1 MAGEGLSFNTIK
13 QGVHILLDTPQVVL
27 NIVGHAGIGKTQ
39 VVETVAREQGYFFRE
54 ITCSLLQEGDIAMP
68 VQDTQAEA
76 EGRMARVKYI
86 LHTAL
91 VEILE
96 YHEQNPEGKSILFLD
111 EYNRAS
117 SSVQAEWMN
126 LVLQR
131 RVMGVELPENCRVI
145 LAENPSTDVDG
156 FEGTDY
162 HVNIRDGAINDRTMR
177 IRMGVNLDEWISDYA
192 KRVVDESGKTHIHP
206 LVTRFLAEGN
216 REFFLDTTS
225 EGDKKPTPRAW
236 ERVSNFLYA
245 MEAKGFTYQNDE
257 MYGFLREGVLGSVGS
272 DVGKLFNNFAVAALD
287 YIAPSDFL
295 NANGTDFK
303 GLMSKFKQL
312 QEVRRSMI
320 AEDFV
325 RYMALDNHKDLL
337 TDTHA
342 IDRLVDVILDLNE
355 DTQHV
360 IMYDLFE
367 HQEGRKQAKDFL
379 DYTALRKALVN
390 NSRYEDKE
398 FEITIKSH
406 QIEQAIR

>member
-1 MAGEGLSFNTIK
+1 MASEGLSFGTIK
-13 QGVHILLDTPQVVL
+13 KGLNILLNTPQVVL

-39 VVETVAREQGYFFRE
+39 LVETVARENDYFFRE

-68 VQDTQAEA
+68 VQDTLAVDS
-76 EGRMARVKYI
+76 GRMARVKYI
-86 LHTAL
+86 LHTSL

-96 YHEQNPEGKSILFLD
+96 YHGQNPDGKSILFLD

-131 RVMGVELPENCRVI
+131 RVMGVELPENCRVV

-177 IRMGVNLDEWISDYA
+177 IRMGVNLDEWISDFA
-192 KRVVDESGKTHIHP
+192 KQVVDESGKTQIHP
-206 LVTRFLAEGN
+206 LVIRFLSEGN
-216 REFFLDTTS
+216 REYFLDTTS

-236 ERVSNFLYA
+236 ERVSNFLYT
-245 MEAKGFTYQNDE
+245 MEEQGYTYQNDE
-257 MYGFLREGVLGSVGS
+257 MYGFLREGVLGSVGTT
-272 DVGKLFNNFAVAALD
+272 VGKLFNNFAVAALD
-287 YIAPSDFL
+287 YISPTQFIES
-295 NANGTDFK
+295 NGTQFK
-303 GLMSKFKQL
+303 ELLAKFKTL

-320 AEDFV
+320 AEDLV
-325 RYMALDNHKDLL
+325 RFMALEINKKLL
-337 TDTHA
+337 TDENA
-342 IDRLVDVILDLNE
+342 INRLVDVILDLNE

-367 HQEGRKQAKDFL
+367 YQEGRKVSSEYV
-379 DYTALRKALVN
+379 DYVALRGALVN

-398 FEITIKSH
+398 FDITIKSH
-406 QIEQAIR
+406 QIEQSIR

>member
-13 QGVHILLDTPQVVL
+13 KGVTLLLETPEVVV

-39 VVETVAREQGYFFRE
+39 MVESVARDNGYFFRE

-68 VQDTQAEA
+68 IQDTRAE
-76 EGRMARVKYI
+76 EDGRMARVKYI
-86 LHTAL
+86 LHTSL

-96 YHEQNPEGKSILFLD
+96 YHEQNPDGWSILFLD

-131 RVMGVELPENCRVI
+131 RVMGVELPANCRVI

-177 IRMGVNLDEWISDYA
+177 IRMGENLDEWISDYA
-192 KRVVDESGKTHIHP
+192 KRVVDETGKTHIHP
-206 LVTRFLAEGN
+206 LVIRFLSEGN
-216 REFFLDTTS
+216 REYFLDTTT

-245 MEAKGFTYQNDE
+245 MEQKGFNFQNDE
-257 MYGFLREGVLGSVGS
+257 MYGFLREGVLGSVGT

-287 YIAPSDFL
+287 YISPTQFL
-295 NANGTDFK
+295 NATKPEFK
-303 GLMSKFKQL
+303 ALLNEFRQL

-325 RYMALDNHKDLL
+325 RYMALDKNKELL
-337 TDTHA
+337 EDKESME
-342 IDRLVDVILDLNE
+342 RLVDVILDLNE

-367 HQEGRKQAKDFL
+367 YQEGRKQAKEFL

>member
-13 QGVHILLDTPQVVL
+13 KGVTLLLETPEVVV

-39 VVETVAREQGYFFRE
+39 MVESVARDNGYFFRE

-68 VQDTQAEA
+68 IQDTRAE
-76 EGRMARVKYI
+76 EDGRMARVKYI
-86 LHTAL
+86 LHTSL

-96 YHEQNPEGKSILFLD
+96 YHEQNPDGWSILFLD

-177 IRMGVNLDEWISDYA
+177 IRMGENLDEWISDYA
-192 KRVVDESGKTHIHP
+192 KRVVDETGKTHIHP
-206 LVTRFLAEGN
+206 LVIRFLSEGN
-216 REFFLDTTS
+216 REYFLDTTT

-245 MEAKGFTYQNDE
+245 MEQKGFNFQNDE
-257 MYGFLREGVLGSVGS
+257 MYGFLREGVLGSVGT

-287 YIAPSDFL
+287 YISPTQFL
-295 NANGTDFK
+295 NATKPEFK
-303 GLMSKFKQL
+303 ALLNEFRQL

-325 RYMALDNHKDLL
+325 RYMALDKNKELL
-337 TDTHA
+337 EDKESME
-342 IDRLVDVILDLNE
+342 RLVDVILDLNE

-367 HQEGRKQAKDFL
+367 YQEGRKQAKEFL

>member
-1 MAGEGLSFNTIK
+1 MAGEGLSFNIIK
-13 QGVHILLDTPQVVL
+13 KGLEVLLTTSDVVL

-39 VVETVAREQGYFFRE
+39 LVETVAKERNYFFRE

-68 VQDTQAEA
+68 VQDTQAVEA
-76 EGRMARVKYI
+76 GRMARVKYI
-86 LHTAL
+86 LHTSL

-96 YHEQNPEGKSILFLD
+96 YHEQNPDGKSILFLD

-192 KRVVDESGKTHIHP
+192 KRVVDETGKTHIHP
-206 LVTRFLAEGN
+206 LVIRFLSEGN
-216 REFFLDTTS
+216 REYFLDTTS

-245 MEAKGFTYQNDE
+245 MEDKGFDYQQDE

-287 YIAPSDFL
+287 YIAPTEFL
-295 NANGTDFK
+295 NAK
-303 GLMSKFKQL
+303 GNEYKQLLSKFGLL

-320 AEDFV
+320 VEDFV
-325 RYMALDNHKDLL
+325 RYMALNVNKDLL
-337 TDTHA
+337 RDEQA
-342 IDRLVDVILDLNE
+342 INRLVDVILDLNE

-360 IMYDLFE
+360 IMYDLYE
-367 HQEGRKQAKDFL
+367 YQEGRKESHEFV
-379 DYTALRKALVN
+379 DYTSLRKALVN
-390 NSRYEDKE
+390 NTRYEDKE

-406 QIEQAIR
+406 QVEQAIS

>member
-13 QGVHILLDTPQVVL
+13 KGVTLLLETPEVVV

-39 VVETVAREQGYFFRE
+39 MVESVARDNGYFFRE

-68 VQDTQAEA
+68 IQDTRAE
-76 EGRMARVKYI
+76 EDGRMARVKYI
-86 LHTAL
+86 LHTSL

-96 YHEQNPEGKSILFLD
+96 YHEQNPDGWSILFLD

-177 IRMGVNLDEWISDYA
+177 IRMGENLDEWISDYA
-192 KRVVDESGKTHIHP
+192 KRVVDETGKTHIHP
-206 LVTRFLAEGN
+206 LVIRFLSEGN
-216 REFFLDTTS
+216 REYFLDTTT

-245 MEAKGFTYQNDE
+245 MEQKGFNFQNDE
-257 MYGFLREGVLGSVGS
+257 MYGFLREGVLGSVGT

-287 YIAPSDFL
+287 YISPTQFL
-295 NANGTDFK
+295 KATKPEFK
-303 GLMSKFKQL
+303 AILNEFRQL

-325 RYMALDNHKDLL
+325 RYMALDKNKELL
-337 TDTHA
+337 EDKESME
-342 IDRLVDVILDLNE
+342 RLVDVILDLNE

-367 HQEGRKQAKDFL
+367 YQEGRKQAKEFL